1 MAMSMIGSRATSDN
15 LSQGLGNSRVATAP
29 LFFVVSEANFG
40 RFRGFSLNLSIFVE

>member
-29 LFFVVSEANFG
+29 LFLSLAKLILGVFAV
-40 RFRGFSLNLSIFVE
+40 FR